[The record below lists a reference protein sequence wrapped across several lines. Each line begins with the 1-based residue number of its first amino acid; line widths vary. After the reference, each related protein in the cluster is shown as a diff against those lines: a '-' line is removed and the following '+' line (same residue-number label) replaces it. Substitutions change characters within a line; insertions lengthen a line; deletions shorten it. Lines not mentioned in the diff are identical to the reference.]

1 MLFVFPSEG
10 FHRFWMKDVSFPL
23 DLLYI
28 AGDGTIVD
36 VQRMEPEPGVP
47 DAELTIYEPP
57 VEVLL
62 AMEIN
67 GGLAR
72 RHGIEAR
79 HGRRVRVARS
89 LRREDEPANSRARD
103 SALGAAKPGLIWNS
117 GPADAYSPPGRQL
130 TRVPIGHRPFPIQ
143 QVHADGDARD
153 EIPGKEPVYQAGVG
167 PDEGPDARAA
177 QKCLRVWAA

>member
-1 MLFVFPSEG
+1 MPRNIVPEAGRTRLARDFAGQLTSAGAPSHAVINGRAFNLEVASDAASRALGLGGRGALADDSGMLFVFPSEG

-36 VQRMEPEPGVP
+36 IQRMEPEPGVP

-72 RHGIEAR
+72 RHGIEA
-79 HGRRVRVARS
+79 GMA
-89 LRREDEPANSRARD
+89 
-103 SALGAAKPGLIWNS
+103 
-117 GPADAYSPPGRQL
+117 
-130 TRVPIGHRPFPIQ
+130 
-143 QVHADGDARD
+143 
-153 EIPGKEPVYQAGVG
+153 VG
-167 PDEGPDARAA
+167 FE
-177 QKCLRVWAA
+177 